1 MPFFVPVV
9 TLDRLAALYKFAME
23 DGPNQKRLEDARHRV
38 KLYMLNEKRTWDD
51 KGTGQVTCSFNEQ
64 LQCLTLKVISEE
76 EGSPMLESQV
86 QLDTVYQKQQGTLIV
101 WTESENND
109 MALSF
114 QDRQGCDE
122 VWEAICKVQGK
133 DPRFDTT
140 QDANSDSV
148 SDDDVGEN
156 GAVRLA
162 SEPLIELP
170 PCDIPHLTEI
180 HDFITSS
187 FGAAARRDAVAYAIE
202 AEEYIP
208 KLLDLFHKCEDL
220 EDIES
225 LHMLY
230 RTFKSIF
237 YLNKSTLIEILFT
250 PERLIDVIGVLEYDP
265 SCQTPKPHRNF
276 LWEQAKFKQVIP
288 ISSPELTTKIHQ
300 TYRIQYVHDVIFP
313 APSIFEEN
321 MLSFMSTIIVYN
333 KAEIVHLIQEDPM
346 FLKELFAMLTSAETP
361 TEKLVDLA
369 GFLKELVSFSQLL
382 NVQNRDGFFKTLAS
396 NGILKVLENCFS
408 RDDVNVRSLAVDI
421 VSCVTEYNSA
431 LVREYALREESP
443 LVGSMIEV
451 MLRDPDPEM
460 STALQL
466 SSVIRILLDPESM
479 LTSFSPKCD
488 KYDFLTFFYKKCMPK
503 LCSPLF
509 KYTGGGR
516 LIKDNYRTANLMS
529 VLLDML
535 TFCIEHHS
543 YHIRGFV
550 ITRDLLAKVL
560 VFLQSR
566 HSFLVLGAL
575 RLFRRTLNLRD
586 DVYISHII
594 RQRLFDPVVKCFVA
608 NGRTY
613 NLLNS
618 ALLELF
624 EFIRAE
630 NIKSLAAHIVE
641 NYFDHFKEV
650 DYVNTFQLLRVR
662 YEQQST
668 ETPNDDDASK
678 DLASLSVAKSLKER
692 GVDDEEEQWFN
703 DDEEDWQCPS
713 TVDTQSTLREL
724 SSGRSL
730 TSTTTVNDL
739 SPDERNQN
747 VLLSPPLANNG
758 SVPHLPPLR
767 ISKLEDD
774 DDRDFPLEVSVKPV
788 ARKMTIVI
796 NTSSS
801 DLARRSEKQ
810 SSADASPNCVRALV
824 DYGDSDEEES
834 PDETE
839 NVSQTTLEPAI
850 GEDTAQPKSVAD
862 LDLIRSKKLR
872 IDQPSSPK

>member
-1 MPFFVPVV
+1 M
-9 TLDRLAALYKFAME
+9 
-23 DGPNQKRLEDARHRV
+23 
-38 KLYMLNEKRTWDD
+38 YMLNEKRTWDD
-51 KGTGQVTCSFNEQ
+51 KGTGQVTCFFNEH
-64 LQCLTLKVISEE
+64 LRAVILKVVNEE
-76 EGSPMLESQV
+76 DGKKVACNCILGNTMLESQV
-86 QLDTVYQKQQGTLIV
+86 QQDIVYQKQQGTLIV

-114 QDRQGCDE
+114 QDKQGCDE
-122 VWEAICKVQGK
+122 VWESICKVQGK
-133 DPRFDTT
+133 DPSFDTT

-156 GAVRLA
+156 GAVKLA

-170 PCDIPHLTEI
+170 PCEITHLKEI

-187 FGAAARRDAVAYAIE
+187 FESTMTLFFR
-202 AEEYIP
+202 YIP

-225 LHMLY
+225 LHILY

-237 YLNKSTLIEILFT
+237 YLNKSALMEILFA

-382 NVQNRDGFFKTLAS
+382 NSQNRDFLLQTLAIS
-396 NGILKVLENCFS
+396 GILKVLENCFS
-408 RDDVNVRSLAVDI
+408 RDDDSIRSLAVDI

-431 LVREYALREESP
+431 LDIFFRCLQNSP
-443 LVGSMIEV
+443 LISGMIDV
-451 MLRDPDPEM
+451 MFHDPDPEM
-460 STALQL
+460 GTASQL
-466 SSVIRILLDPESM
+466 ASVMRMLLDPESM
-479 LTSFSPKCD
+479 ITSFSP
-488 KYDFLTFFYKKCMPK
+488 YDFLTFFYKKCMPK
-503 LCSPLF
+503 LCSPLIKF
-509 KYTGGGR
+509 TGGGK
-516 LIKDNYRTANLMS
+516 LIRDNYRTANLIS

-543 YHIRGFV
+543 YHIRGFM

-594 RQRLFDPVVKCFVA
+594 GQRLFDPIVKCFVA

-618 ALLELF
+618 AMLELF
-624 EFIRAE
+624 EFIRSE
-630 NIKSLAAHIVE
+630 NIKKLAAHIVE
-641 NYFDHFKEV
+641 NYFENFKEV

-662 YEQQST
+662 YEQQLA
-668 ETPNDDDASK
+668 EGYILRHGKPLASK
-678 DLASLSVAKSLKER
+678 GSEKEK
-692 GVDDEEEQWFN
+692 V
-703 DDEEDWQCPS
+703 S
-713 TVDTQSTLREL
+713 HY
-724 SSGRSL
+724 
-730 TSTTTVNDL
+730 
-739 SPDERNQN
+739 N
-747 VLLSPPLANNG
+747 VRYTN
-758 SVPHLPPLR
+758 R
-767 ISKLEDD
+767 
-774 DDRDFPLEVSVKPV
+774 
-788 ARKMTIVI
+788 
-796 NTSSS
+796 SS
-801 DLARRSEKQ
+801 D
-810 SSADASPNCVRALV
+810 
-824 DYGDSDEEES
+824 
-834 PDETE
+834 
-839 NVSQTTLEPAI
+839 I
-850 GEDTAQPKSVAD
+850 
-862 LDLIRSKKLR
+862 
-872 IDQPSSPK
+872 

>member
-1 MPFFVPVV
+1 MPFSASTVRP
-9 TLDRLAALYKFAME
+9 DRFAVLYEFHME
-23 DGPNQKRLEDARHRV
+23 DRSDRKDFQDSRHRV

-51 KGTGQVTCSFNEQ
+51 KGTGQVTCFFNEHVHAVI
-64 LQCLTLKVISEE
+64 LKVVNEE
-76 EGSPMLESQV
+76 DGNTMLESQV
-86 QLDTVYQKQQGTLIV
+86 QQDIIYQKQQGTLIV

-114 QDRQGCDE
+114 QDKQGCDE
-122 VWEAICKVQGK
+122 VWESICKVQGK
-133 DPRFDTT
+133 DPSFDTT

-156 GAVRLA
+156 GAVKLA

-170 PCDIPHLTEI
+170 PCDIAHLKEI

-187 FGAAARRDAVAYAIE
+187 FGIAARRDAIAYAIE

-208 KLLDLFHKCEDL
+208 KLLHLFHKCEDL

-237 YLNKSTLIEILFT
+237 YLNKSALMEILFA

-361 TEKLVDLA
+361 TEKLLDLA

-382 NVQNRDGFFKTLAS
+382 NSQNRDCFFKTLAI

-408 RDDVNVRSLAVDI
+408 RDDDSIRSLAVDI

-431 LVREYALREESP
+431 LVREFALRENSP
-443 LVGSMIEV
+443 LISGMIDV
-451 MLRDPDPEM
+451 MFRDPDPEM
-460 STALQL
+460 GTASQL
-466 SSVIRILLDPESM
+466 ASVMRMLLDPESM
-479 LTSFSPKCD
+479 ITSFSPKCD

-503 LCSPLF
+503 LCSPLIKF
-509 KYTGGGR
+509 TGGGK
-516 LIKDNYRTANLMS
+516 LIRDNYRTANLIS

-543 YHIRGFV
+543 YHIRGFM

-586 DVYISHII
+586 DVYVSHII
-594 RQRLFDPVVKCFVA
+594 GQRLFDPIVKCFVA

-618 ALLELF
+618 AMLELF
-624 EFIRAE
+624 EFIRSE
-630 NIKSLAAHIVE
+630 NIKKLAAHIVE
-641 NYFDHFKEV
+641 NYFENFKEI

-662 YEQQST
+662 YEQQLA
-668 ETPNDDDASK
+668 EGANDQDASK
-678 DLASLSVAKSLKER
+678 DLACLSVAKSLKER
-692 GVDDEEEQWFN
+692 GIDDEEEQWFN
-703 DDEEDWQCPS
+703 DDEEDWQCPPN
-713 TVDTQSTLREL
+713 VNTQSSLREL
-724 SSGRSL
+724 SGAHAL
-730 TSTTTVNDL
+730 TSTTTTNALAVDV
-739 SPDERNQN
+739 RNQN
-747 VLLSPPLANNG
+747 VLISPPLTNNG
-758 SVPHLPPLR
+758 SFSRLPPLR
-767 ISKLEDD
+767 SSNAEDD
-774 DDRDFPLEVSVKPV
+774 EDRDFPLGVSVKPV

-796 NTSSS
+796 NTSSAE
-801 DLARRSEKQ
+801 LARRGEKE
-810 SSADASPNCVRALV
+810 SNASASPSCVRALV
-824 DYGDSDEEES
+824 DYGDSDDEES
-834 PDETE
+834 PDESD
-839 NVSQTTLEPAI
+839 NVGQPIPGSADNDL
-850 GEDTAQPKSVAD
+850 AQPKSVSD
-862 LDLIRSKKLR
+862 LELIKSKKLR
-872 IDQPSSPK
+872 IDQSSSPK